1 MPPSLS
7 KAKRDMLVLVA
18 GNAVQYLTAIVSI
31 KLMTTILSPS
41 EMGRVS
47 IITAIALWFNV
58 LYNGVGAYVQRNL
71 LAWAGAG
78 TALDYIKKF
87 SSYLLL
93 VSFAG
98 TALLLILRGT
108 VGVGVEISPEWLVAL
123 LIGLTFFAYLNTG
136 IVGWL
141 NLFGLR
147 GWFVLFSTGVIW
159 AGLIFSCALAY
170 FRGNTA
176 ESWLLGQVLGQIAVL
191 SFSSIILVKLL
202 KKSPGADLRGQ
213 AAAAAPFPLKTI
225 FTFAWPMSVASLLL
239 WMQQSAYRFILE
251 GITSMEV
258 VGLVTVGFGLG
269 LNFINRFEILFN
281 QFYHPVFYK
290 EISSDDPARKA
301 EAWNAYAYYL
311 LPPAL
316 LFSVYIVTGAP
327 FLARIFVG
335 DQFYEV
341 AKTMIA
347 WGVISQLVLVMMTVY
362 SMAGIIQQKTT
373 DFILPNVAGVL
384 VMAVAL
390 LLLAGWNPYT
400 GSGIALTGG
409 ALASLLVMR
418 LKMKKLMPVHF
429 PVGRSFFAGA
439 LSLPIGLALGLY
451 AALRPVPGFGES
463 VLALAITGIYA
474 FLAGVMLVGR
484 RVELHK
490 RLQFLRPLEGKLEA
504 LLPRNS
510 KWTL

>member
-1 MPPSLS
+1 MPASLS
-7 KAKRDMLVLVA
+7 KTKRDMLVLVA
-18 GNAVQYLTAIVSI
+18 GNAVQYLTAILSI

-78 TALDYIKKF
+78 KAMGYIKKF

-93 VSFAG
+93 VSAAG
-98 TALLLILRGT
+98 TALLLLLRGT
-108 VGVGVEISPEWLVAL
+108 VGVGVEISPEWLAAL

-147 GWFVLFSTGVIW
+147 GWFVIFSTGVIW
-159 AGLIFSCALAY
+159 AGLIFSCALTY
-170 FRGNTA
+170 SRGNTA
-176 ESWLLGQVLGQIAVL
+176 ENWLLGQVAGQLIVL
-191 SFSSIILVKLL
+191 LFSSVVLVKLL
-202 KKSPGADLRGQ
+202 KQSSGQ
-213 AAAAAPFPLKTI
+213 GPHAEPAAVRLPLMTI

-290 EISSDDPARKA
+290 EISSEDPARKT
-301 EAWNAYAYYL
+301 EAWNAYAYFL

-316 LFSVYIVTGAP
+316 LFSVYIIAGAP

-335 DQFYEV
+335 AQFYEV

-347 WGVISQLVLVMMTVY
+347 WGVISQLVLVVMTVY

-384 VMAVAL
+384 VMALAL
-390 LLLAGWNPYT
+390 LLLVGWNPYS
-400 GSGIALTGG
+400 GSGIALTAG

-429 PVGRSFFAGA
+429 PVRRSVFAG
-439 LSLPIGLALGLY
+439 SLAFPMGLVLALY
-451 AALRPVPGFGES
+451 AVLRPVPGFGES
-463 VLALAITGIYA
+463 VLVLAVTGVYA

-484 RVELHK
+484 RVALHDK
-490 RLQFLRPLEGKLEA
+490 LQFLRPLEVKLEA
-504 LLPRNS
+504 MMPRTA
-510 KWTL
+510 KGT